1 MYNSLI
7 LGRHEI
13 KFGGRDSRRD
23 LGLILTDADIGS
35 VQLKTVDVNIPYTNY
50 PLTYDFSQICGEP
63 IYLPRKLRFTF
74 ALNSPAPRLWQ
85 DKYRD
90 VCEWLIQQ
98 PRGELYFDVIRGY
111 HFTARCDKVGVT
123 NMYNDHVGEITAE
136 FTADPYMLSE
146 DYGDIPWDIFSFD
159 NDCINK
165 TRILATSIG
174 GEIDIYS
181 FAERDIVPALR
192 ARFLTDTAAQLNV
205 RLNGEF
211 LTPITRDNN
220 GRKIRRRDFIIK
232 PGRNKLLIRGQGQ
245 LDVELIEEVL

>member
-7 LGRHEI
+7 LGRHGI
-13 KFGGRDSRRD
+13 RFGGRDSRRD

-63 IYLPRKLRFTF
+63 IYLPRTLKFTF
-74 ALNSPAPRLWQ
+74 VLKADCAAEWYKGYH
-85 DKYRD
+85 DI
-90 VCEWLIQQ
+90 CGWLIGE
-98 PRGELYFDVIRGY
+98 PRGDLYFSGMRDY
-111 HFTARCDKVGVT
+111 HFTARCDKVSIGT
-123 NMYNDHVGEITAE
+123 MYNDHVGEITAE

-165 TRILATSIG
+165 TRILATLIA

-181 FAERDIVPALR
+181 FASRDIVPALR
-192 ARFLTDTAAQLNV
+192 ARFLTDTAVQLTV

-211 LTPITRDNN
+211 LAPITRDNN

-232 PGRNKLLIRGQGQ
+232 PGRNKLLVQGQGQ
-245 LDVELIEEVL
+245 LDVELVEEVL

>member
-7 LGRHEI
+7 LGRHGI

-123 NMYNDHVGEITAE
+123 NMYNDHAGEITAE

-165 TRILATSIG
+165 TRIIATPR

-181 FAERDIVPALR
+181 FAERDIVPTLSVQS
-192 ARFLTDTAAQLNV
+192 LMGTGTLGVV
-205 RLNGEF
+205 RLNGEY
-211 LTPITRDNN
+211 LAPITRNN
-220 GRKIRRRDFIIK
+220 GRKFRRSDFIIK
-232 PGRNKLLIRGQGQ
+232 PGRNKLLVQGTAQ
-245 LDVELIEEVL
+245 LTVELIEEVL